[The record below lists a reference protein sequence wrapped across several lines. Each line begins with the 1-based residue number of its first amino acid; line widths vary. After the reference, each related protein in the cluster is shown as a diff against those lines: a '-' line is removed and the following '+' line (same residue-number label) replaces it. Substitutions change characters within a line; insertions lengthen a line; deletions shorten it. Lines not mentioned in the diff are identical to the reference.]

1 MILDQKNL
9 SFVKHLE
16 MFAKKKQQQC
26 TKQLEK
32 KRKMLIINNWFII
45 IYKYVMDVMICL
57 WLSYDNKLTC

>member
-16 MFAKKKQQQC
+16 MFAKKKQQWC